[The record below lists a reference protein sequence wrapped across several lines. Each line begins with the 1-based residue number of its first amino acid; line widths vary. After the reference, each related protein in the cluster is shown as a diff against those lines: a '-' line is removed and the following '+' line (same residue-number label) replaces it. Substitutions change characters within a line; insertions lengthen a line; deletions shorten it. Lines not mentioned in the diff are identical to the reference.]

1 MEFINNWCFSKV
13 VLTQEQDWDLDETPL
28 PPEYINFAFNI
39 DNLVGYYPGEGDN
52 TVIRLNNGDG
62 YVLNEE
68 FYGFD
73 SRFRMYIKTG
83 H

>member
-1 MEFINNWCFSKV
+1 MEFINNWCFAKV
-13 VLTQEQDWDLDETPL
+13 VFNQEPEYDMEPL
-28 PPEYINFAFNI
+28 PPEYIDFAFNI
-39 DNLVGYYPGEGDN
+39 DNLSGYYPGDEDK

-62 YVLNEE
+62 YVLNED

-83 H
+83 K